1 MNKSSH
7 VLSNEKSKEK
17 FLEVPSKPIH
27 HKSTEKSQITA
38 MHNQVVTLKS
48 HKRINDQLSLK
59 IFYFMDLLR
68 CWCNKQSVVPIIIRM
83 IPLKICNFT
92 LSSLFLVS

>member
-27 HKSTEKSQITA
+27 HKSTEKKPE
-38 MHNQVVTLKS
+38 H
-48 HKRINDQLSLK
+48 
-59 IFYFMDLLR
+59 
-68 CWCNKQSVVPIIIRM
+68 CNAQSGSDVEEP
-83 IPLKICNFT
+83 
-92 LSSLFLVS
+92 